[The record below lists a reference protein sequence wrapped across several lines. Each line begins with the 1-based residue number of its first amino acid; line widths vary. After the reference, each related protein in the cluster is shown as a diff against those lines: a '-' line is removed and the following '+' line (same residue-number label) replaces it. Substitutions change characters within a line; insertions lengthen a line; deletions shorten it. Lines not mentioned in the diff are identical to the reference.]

1 MEKYQHLERWN
12 TEEVQYLKELETLTV
27 MPKIDGTNG
36 GVHFDKD
43 GISIWS
49 RNRKLSVF
57 ADNEGF
63 CKFVLDHKEEFEV
76 IRDYILRTFEN
87 VTRISLFGEF
97 TKKGTFTVSKK
108 YFHKF
113 CLFDILISYENKVE
127 YFDPNSFG
135 LLRDYRFENIIVVPS
150 IKVSVNEVEKLTETH
165 VEFSK
170 FLLDENY
177 PHGEGFV
184 IKDYTNHKNRY
195 NRTIWAKILFKKIR
209 DEGKTK
215 EKKNLYEEI
224 LENWFDNEFLD
235 KEFIKYMDNFKEPLN
250 KNKFVNIVVREFF
263 KEEISNIIYKYK
275 FPLIDTLKLKNLLF
289 KKASD
294 YLKNK

>member
-1 MEKYQHLERWN
+1 MKDKYQHLERWG
-12 TEEVQYLKELETLTV
+12 TEEVQYLKELDTLTV

-36 GVHFDKD
+36 GVHFEKDK
-43 GISIWS
+43 ITICS
-49 RNRKLSVF
+49 RNRELSVG

-63 CKFVLDHKEEFEV
+63 CKFVLEHKEEFEG

-87 VTRISLFGEF
+87 VTKISLFGEF
-97 TKKGTFTVSKK
+97 TKKGTFTVSEK

-113 CLFDILISYENKVE
+113 CLFDILISYDNKVE
-127 YFDPNSFG
+127 YFDPNSFDF
-135 LLRDYRFENIIVVPS
+135 LRTENIIVVPS

-209 DEGKTK
+209 DEGKV
-215 EKKNLYEEI
+215 KKNLYEEI
-224 LENWFDNEFLD
+224 LKNWFDDEYLD
-235 KEFIKYMDNFKEPLN
+235 KEFIKYMDNSKEPLN

-275 FPLIDTLKLKNLLF
+275 FPLIDTLELKNLLRI
-289 KKASD
+289 KASD

>member
-1 MEKYQHLERWN
+1 MKDKYQHLERWG
-12 TEEVQYLKELETLTV
+12 TEEVQYLKELDTLTV

-36 GVHFDKD
+36 GVHFEKD
-43 GISIWS
+43 EIAICS
-49 RNRKLSVF
+49 RNRELSVDD
-57 ADNEGF
+57 DNEGF
-63 CKFVLDHKEEFEV
+63 CKFVLEHKEEFEA
-76 IRDYILRTFEN
+76 IKDYILRTFEN
-87 VTRISLFGEF
+87 VTKISLFGEF

-108 YFHKF
+108 HFHKF
-113 CLFDILISYENKVE
+113 CLFDILISYGNKVE
-127 YFDPNSFG
+127 YFDPNSFD
-135 LLRDYRFENIIVVPS
+135 LPEFENIIIVPS

-165 VEFSK
+165 KEFSK

-184 IKDYTNHKNRY
+184 IKDYTNHKNSY
-195 NRTIWAKILFKKIR
+195 NRTIWAKILFQKIR
-209 DEGKTK
+209 NEEKT
-215 EKKNLYEEI
+215 KKNLYEEI
-224 LENWFDNEFLD
+224 LENWFNNEFLD

-275 FPLIDTLKLKNLLF
+275 FPLIDTLELKNLLN

>member
-1 MEKYQHLERWN
+1 MSNKYQHLERWD
-12 TEEVQYLKELETLTV
+12 TEEVQYLKEVETLTV

-36 GVHFDKD
+36 GVHFEK
-43 GISIWS
+43 GEINIWS
-49 RNRKLSVF
+49 RNRKLSVGS
-57 ADNEGF
+57 DNEGF

-87 VTRISLFGEF
+87 VTKISLFGEF

-127 YFDPNSFG
+127 YFDPNSFE
-135 LLRDYRFENIIVVPS
+135 LPEFENIIVVPS

-165 VEFSK
+165 KEFSK
-170 FLLDENY
+170 FLLDEY
-177 PHGEGFV
+177 YSHGEGFV
-184 IKDYTNHKNRY
+184 IKDYTNHKNQY
-195 NRTIWAKILFKKIR
+195 NRTTWAKILFKKIR
-209 DEGKTK
+209 VEGKTK
-215 EKKNLYEEI
+215 EKNLYEEI
-224 LENWFDNEFLD
+224 LENWFDDEYLD

-275 FPLIDTLKLKNLLF
+275 FPLIDTLELKNLLN
-289 KKASD
+289 KKVSD

>member
-1 MEKYQHLERWN
+1 MSNKYQHLERWD

-36 GVHFDKD
+36 AIHFEKD
-43 GISIWS
+43 EINIWS
-49 RNRKLSVF
+49 RNRKLSVVE
-57 ADNEGF
+57 DNEGF
-63 CKFVLDHKEEFEV
+63 CKFVLDHKAEFEV
-76 IRDYILRTFEN
+76 IKDYILRTFEN
-87 VTRISLFGEF
+87 VTKISLFGEF

-127 YFDPNSFG
+127 YFDPNSFD
-135 LLRDYRFENIIVVPS
+135 LPEFENIIVVPS

-165 VEFSK
+165 KEFSK
-170 FLLDENY
+170 FLLDEY
-177 PHGEGFV
+177 YSHGEGFV

-195 NRTIWAKILFKKIR
+195 NRTTWAKILFKKIR
-209 DEGKTK
+209 NEEKT
-215 EKKNLYEEI
+215 KKNLYEEI
-224 LENWFDNEFLD
+224 LENWFDDEYLD

-275 FPLIDTLKLKNLLF
+275 FPVIDTLELKNLLN

-294 YLKNK
+294 YLKINN

>member
-1 MEKYQHLERWN
+1 MFKYQHLERWD
-12 TEEVQYLKELETLTV
+12 TEEVQYLKEVETLTV

-49 RNRKLSVF
+49 RNRKLSVGS
-57 ADNEGF
+57 DNEGF

-127 YFDPNSFG
+127 YFDPNSFE
-135 LLRDYRFENIIVVPS
+135 LPKFENIIVVPS

-165 VEFSK
+165 KEFSK
-170 FLLDENY
+170 FLLDEY
-177 PHGEGFV
+177 YSHGEGFV

-195 NRTIWAKILFKKIR
+195 NRTTWAKILFKKIR
-209 DEGKTK
+209 VEG
-215 EKKNLYEEI
+215 KKNLYEEI
-224 LENWFDNEFLD
+224 LENWFDDEYLD

-275 FPLIDTLKLKNLLF
+275 FPLIDTLELKNLLN

>member
-1 MEKYQHLERWN
+1 MEKYQHLERWG

-36 GVHFDKD
+36 GVHFENDE
-43 GISIWS
+43 ITICS
-49 RNRKLSVF
+49 RNRELSVEE
-57 ADNEGF
+57 DNEGF
-63 CKFVLDHKEEFEV
+63 CKFVLDHREEFEV

-87 VTRISLFGEF
+87 VTKISLFGEF
-97 TKKGTFTVSKK
+97 TKKGTFTVSKE

-113 CLFDILISYENKVE
+113 CLFDILISYDNKVE
-127 YFDPNSFG
+127 YFDPNSFDF
-135 LLRDYRFENIIVVPS
+135 LRTENIIVVPS

-170 FLLDENY
+170 FLLGENY

-209 DEGKTK
+209 VEG
-215 EKKNLYEEI
+215 KNLYEEI
-224 LENWFDNEFLD
+224 LENWFDDEYLD

-275 FPLIDTLKLKNLLF
+275 FPLIDTLKLKNLLN

>member
-1 MEKYQHLERWN
+1 MSNKYQHLERWD

-36 GVHFDKD
+36 AIHFEKD
-43 GISIWS
+43 EINIWS
-49 RNRKLSVF
+49 RNRKLSVVE
-57 ADNEGF
+57 DNEGF
-63 CKFVLDHKEEFEV
+63 CKFVLDHKAEFEV
-76 IRDYILRTFEN
+76 IKDYILRTFEN
-87 VTRISLFGEF
+87 VTKISLFGEF

-127 YFDPNSFG
+127 YFDPNSFD
-135 LLRDYRFENIIVVPS
+135 LPEFENIIVVPS

-165 VEFSK
+165 KEFSK

-177 PHGEGFV
+177 SHGEGFV

-195 NRTIWAKILFKKIR
+195 NRTTWAKILFKKIR
-209 DEGKTK
+209 NEEKT
-215 EKKNLYEEI
+215 KKNLYEEI

-263 KEEISNIIYKYK
+263 KEELSNIIYKYK
-275 FPLIDTLKLKNLLF
+275 FPLIDTLELKNLLN

-294 YLKNK
+294 YLKINN

>member
-1 MEKYQHLERWN
+1 MKYQHLERWD
-12 TEEVQYLKELETLTV
+12 TEEVQYLKEVETLTV

-49 RNRKLSVF
+49 RNRKLSVV

-113 CLFDILISYENKVE
+113 CLFDILITYNNKVE
-127 YFDPNSFG
+127 YFDPNTFD
-135 LLRDYRFENIIVVPS
+135 LPKFENIIVVPS

-165 VEFSK
+165 KEFSK
-170 FLLDENY
+170 FLLDEY
-177 PHGEGFV
+177 YSHGEGFV
-184 IKDYTNHKNRY
+184 IKDYTNHKNQY
-195 NRTIWAKILFKKIR
+195 NRTTWAKILFKKIR
-209 DEGKTK
+209 VEG
-215 EKKNLYEEI
+215 KKNLYEEI
-224 LENWFDNEFLD
+224 LENWFDNEYLD

-250 KNKFVNIVVREFF
+250 KNKFVNVVVREFF

-275 FPLIDTLKLKNLLF
+275 FPLIDTLELKNLLN

>member
-1 MEKYQHLERWN
+1 MKDKYQHLERWD

-36 GVHFDKD
+36 AVHFEKD
-43 GISIWS
+43 EIAIWS
-49 RNRKLSVF
+49 RHRELSVDD
-57 ADNEGF
+57 DNEGF
-63 CKFVLDHKEEFEV
+63 CKFVLEHREEFEV
-76 IRDYILRTFEN
+76 IKDYILRTFEN
-87 VTRISLFGEF
+87 VTKISLFGEF

-113 CLFDILISYENKVE
+113 CLFDILISYDNKVE
-127 YFDPNSFG
+127 YFDPNSFDF
-135 LLRDYRFENIIVVPS
+135 LRTENIIVVPS

-165 VEFSK
+165 KEFSK

-184 IKDYTNHKNRY
+184 IKDYTNHKNSY
-195 NRTIWAKILFKKIR
+195 NRTIWAKILFQKIR
-209 DEGKTK
+209 NEEKT
-215 EKKNLYEEI
+215 KKNLYEEI
-224 LENWFDNEFLD
+224 LENWFNNEFLD

-250 KNKFVNIVVREFF
+250 KNKFVNVVVREFF
-263 KEEISNIIYKYK
+263 NEELSNIIYKYK
-275 FPLIDTLKLKNLLF
+275 FPLIDTLKLKNLLN

-294 YLKNK
+294 YLK

>member
-1 MEKYQHLERWN
+1 MSNKYQHLERWD

-36 GVHFDKD
+36 AIHFEKD
-43 GISIWS
+43 EINIWS
-49 RNRKLSVF
+49 RNRKLSVVE
-57 ADNEGF
+57 DNEGF
-63 CKFVLDHKEEFEV
+63 CKFVLEHKEEFEV
-76 IRDYILRTFEN
+76 IKDYILRTFEN
-87 VTRISLFGEF
+87 VTKISLFGEF

-113 CLFDILISYENKVE
+113 CLFDILISYNNKVE
-127 YFDPNSFG
+127 YFDPNSFD
-135 LLRDYRFENIIVVPS
+135 LPEFENIIVVPS

-195 NRTIWAKILFKKIR
+195 NRTTWAKILFKKIR
-209 DEGKTK
+209 NEEKT
-215 EKKNLYEEI
+215 KKNLYEEI

-263 KEEISNIIYKYK
+263 KEELSNIIYKYK
-275 FPLIDTLKLKNLLF
+275 FPLIDTLELKNLLN

-294 YLKNK
+294 YLKINN

>member
-1 MEKYQHLERWN
+1 MFKYQHLERWD
-12 TEEVQYLKELETLTV
+12 TEEVQYLKEVETLTV

-49 RNRKLSVF
+49 RNRKLSVV

-113 CLFDILISYENKVE
+113 CLFDVLISYNNKVE
-127 YFDPNSFG
+127 YFDPNSFD
-135 LLRDYRFENIIVVPS
+135 LPEFENIIIVPS

-165 VEFSK
+165 KEFSK
-170 FLLDENY
+170 FLLDEY
-177 PHGEGFV
+177 YSHGEGFV

-195 NRTIWAKILFKKIR
+195 NRTTWAKILFKKIR
-209 DEGKTK
+209 VEG
-215 EKKNLYEEI
+215 KKNLYEEI
-224 LENWFDNEFLD
+224 LENWFDDEYLD

-275 FPLIDTLKLKNLLF
+275 FPLIDTLELKNLLN

>member
-1 MEKYQHLERWN
+1 MEKYQHLERWD

-36 GVHFDKD
+36 GVHFENDE
-43 GISIWS
+43 ITICS
-49 RNRKLSVF
+49 RNRELSVD

-63 CKFVLDHKEEFEV
+63 CKFVLEHKEEFEV

-87 VTRISLFGEF
+87 VTKISLFGEF

-127 YFDPNSFG
+127 YFDPNSFE
-135 LLRDYRFENIIVVPS
+135 LPKFENIIVVPS

-195 NRTIWAKILFKKIR
+195 NRTIWAKILFKK
-209 DEGKTK
+209 K
-215 EKKNLYEEI
+215 
-224 LENWFDNEFLD
+224 
-235 KEFIKYMDNFKEPLN
+235 
-250 KNKFVNIVVREFF
+250 
-263 KEEISNIIYKYK
+263 
-275 FPLIDTLKLKNLLF
+275 
-289 KKASD
+289 
-294 YLKNK
+294 

>member
-1 MEKYQHLERWN
+1 MSNKYQHLERWD
-12 TEEVQYLKELETLTV
+12 TEEVQYLKELDTLTV

-36 GVHFDKD
+36 GVHFEKDK
-43 GISIWS
+43 IAIWS
-49 RNRKLSVF
+49 RNRELSVEE
-57 ADNEGF
+57 DNEGF
-63 CKFVLDHKEEFEV
+63 CKFVLDHKAEFEV

-87 VTRISLFGEF
+87 VTKISLFGEF

-113 CLFDILISYENKVE
+113 CLFDILISYNNKVE
-127 YFDPNSFG
+127 YFDPNSFDF
-135 LLRDYRFENIIVVPS
+135 LRTENIIVVPS

-165 VEFSK
+165 KEFSK
-170 FLLDENY
+170 FLLDEY
-177 PHGEGFV
+177 YSHGEGFV

-195 NRTIWAKILFKKIR
+195 NRTTWAKILFKKIR
-209 DEGKTK
+209 DEGKV
-215 EKKNLYEEI
+215 KKNLYEEI

-250 KNKFVNIVVREFF
+250 KNKFVNVVVREFF
-263 KEEISNIIYKYK
+263 KEELSNIIYKYK
-275 FPLIDTLKLKNLLF
+275 FPLIDTLELKNLLN

>member
-1 MEKYQHLERWN
+1 MKDKYQHLERWD

-36 GVHFDKD
+36 AVHFEKD
-43 GISIWS
+43 EIAIWS
-49 RNRKLSVF
+49 RHRELSVDD
-57 ADNEGF
+57 DNEGF
-63 CKFVLDHKEEFEV
+63 CKFVLEHREEFEV
-76 IRDYILRTFEN
+76 IKDYILRTFEN
-87 VTRISLFGEF
+87 VTKISLFGEF

-113 CLFDILISYENKVE
+113 CLFDMRISYDNKVE
-127 YFDPNSFG
+127 YFDPNSFDF
-135 LLRDYRFENIIVVPS
+135 LRTENIIVVPS

-165 VEFSK
+165 KEFSK

-184 IKDYTNHKNRY
+184 IKDYTNHKNSY
-195 NRTIWAKILFKKIR
+195 NRTIWAKILFQKIR
-209 DEGKTK
+209 NEEKT
-215 EKKNLYEEI
+215 KKNLYEEI
-224 LENWFDNEFLD
+224 LENWFNNEFLD

-250 KNKFVNIVVREFF
+250 KNKFVNVVVREFF
-263 KEEISNIIYKYK
+263 NEELSNIIYKYK
-275 FPLIDTLKLKNLLF
+275 FPLIDTLKLKNLLN

-294 YLKNK
+294 YLK

>member
-1 MEKYQHLERWN
+1 MKYQHLERWD
-12 TEEVQYLKELETLTV
+12 TEEVQYLKEVETLTV

-49 RNRKLSVF
+49 RNRKLSVV

-63 CKFVLDHKEEFEV
+63 CKFVLDHQEEFEV

-113 CLFDILISYENKVE
+113 CLFDILITYNNKVE
-127 YFDPNSFG
+127 YFDPNTFD
-135 LLRDYRFENIIVVPS
+135 LPKFENIIVVPS

-165 VEFSK
+165 KEFSK
-170 FLLDENY
+170 FLLDEY
-177 PHGEGFV
+177 YSHGEGFV

-209 DEGKTK
+209 VEG
-215 EKKNLYEEI
+215 KKNLYEEI
-224 LENWFDNEFLD
+224 LENWFDDEYLD

-275 FPLIDTLKLKNLLF
+275 FPLIDTLELKNLLN

>member
-1 MEKYQHLERWN
+1 MFKYQHLERWD
-12 TEEVQYLKELETLTV
+12 TEEVQYLKEVETLTV

-49 RNRKLSVF
+49 RNRKLSVV

-113 CLFDILISYENKVE
+113 CLFDVLISYNNKVE
-127 YFDPNSFG
+127 YFDPNSFD
-135 LLRDYRFENIIVVPS
+135 LPEFENIIIVPS

-165 VEFSK
+165 KEFSK
-170 FLLDENY
+170 FLLDEY
-177 PHGEGFV
+177 YSHGEGFV
-184 IKDYTNHKNRY
+184 IKDYTNHKNQY
-195 NRTIWAKILFKKIR
+195 NRTTWAKILFKKIR
-209 DEGKTK
+209 VEG
-215 EKKNLYEEI
+215 KKNLYEEI
-224 LENWFDNEFLD
+224 LENWFDDEYLD

-275 FPLIDTLKLKNLLF
+275 FPLIDTLELKNLLN